1 MRHLRQK
8 ERKTKTQ
15 KEMVKTATKQTDKNM
30 GNKGLRNRQKY
41 NVHAQITIR
50 EKETKSVIR

>member
-15 KEMVKTATKQTDKNM
+15 KEMVKTATKQADKNM
-30 GNKGLRNRQKY
+30 GNKGLRNR
-41 NVHAQITIR
+41 
-50 EKETKSVIR
+50 